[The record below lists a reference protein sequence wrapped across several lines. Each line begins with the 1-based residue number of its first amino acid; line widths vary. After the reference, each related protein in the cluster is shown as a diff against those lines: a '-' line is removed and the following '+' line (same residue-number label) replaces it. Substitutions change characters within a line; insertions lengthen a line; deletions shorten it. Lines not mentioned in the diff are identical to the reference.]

1 MDTLNMIILMVAGFV
16 ISALLTG
23 IELPFLRKHQLRQYI
38 REEGPESHQKKSGT
52 PTMGGVAMVISI
64 IIVALFSST
73 SSEMIIMIVMMVLF
87 SAIGFIDDFIKIAE
101 KHNTGLLP
109 WQKIVLQVLFAVIL
123 AIYVSKT
130 HELGTMV
137 YLPIP
142 GKYVDFGWLYVPF
155 VAFVLVAMANSVNLT
170 DGLDGLC
177 GGVSA
182 IVAAFFAVLGMS
194 LREAVPGSFA
204 AIVCGV
210 CVGFLLFNHYPA
222 KIFMGDT
229 GSMALGGAIGAC
241 AIMMKMEFMLV
252 IAGFIYVI
260 EALSVII
267 QVLVFK
273 KTGRR
278 VFRMTPIH
286 HHFELGGMKETQVVL
301 MFYGISVACCILAYA
316 IYAIGIK

>member
-1 MDTLNMIILMVAGFV
+1 MDTLNIIILIAAGFV

-23 IELPFLRKHQLRQYI
+23 IELPFLRQHQLKQYI
-38 REEGPESHQKKSGT
+38 REEGPESHQKKAGT
-52 PTMGGVAMVISI
+52 PTMGGVAMVIAI
-64 IIVALFSST
+64 IIVSLFSSR
-73 SSEMIIMIVMMVLF
+73 SGEMIIMIATMVLF
-87 SAIGFIDDFIKIAE
+87 SAVGFIDDFIKIAA

-109 WQKIVLQVLFAVIL
+109 WQKIALQVIFAVIL
-123 AIYVSKT
+123 AIYVSKN
-130 HELGTMV
+130 HEYGTMV

-142 GKYVDFGWLYVPF
+142 GKYVDFGWFYVPF

-182 IVAAFFAVLGMS
+182 IVAAFFSVLGMS
-194 LREAVPGSFA
+194 LEEETASSFA

-210 CVGFLLFNHYPA
+210 CVGFLLYNHYPA

-252 IAGFIYVI
+252 IAGFIYVL
-260 EALSVII
+260 ESLSVII
-267 QVLVFK
+267 QVLVYK

-286 HHFELGGMKETQVVL
+286 HHFELGGMKETKVVL
-301 MFYGISVACCILAYA
+301 MFYAISVGCCILAYA
-316 IYAIGIK
+316 VYVLGIG